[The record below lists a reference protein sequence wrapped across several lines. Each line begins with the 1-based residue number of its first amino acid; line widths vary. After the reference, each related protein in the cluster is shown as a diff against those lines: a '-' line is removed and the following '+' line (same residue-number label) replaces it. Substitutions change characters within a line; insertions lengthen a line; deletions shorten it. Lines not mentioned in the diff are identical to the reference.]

1 MSVFQSA
8 FHPEQIAVKI
18 PIWREIL
25 LLREL
30 TKLRSD
36 PVFRG
41 MGIPHGD
48 GSAVITIPGFL
59 CSDNY
64 TAYLTKW
71 LNQIGYRAFPSG
83 IEQNND
89 CIERALQRI
98 LTTIEIASA
107 ETGGKVHLIGHSLGG
122 VLARIAATNHPE
134 KIASIITLGS
144 PFRGI
149 RAHSLI
155 LRLSDKARR
164 QIQSDQPHCFTGFC
178 ECPSVAALRNT
189 LPPEVRHCAIY
200 TKTDGIVDWNS
211 CLGEE
216 MNHEVKGTHGG
227 LVFNAEAYRLMAEWL
242 KN

>member
-8 FHPEQIAVKI
+8 FQPEQIAVKI

-25 LLREL
+25 LLLEL

-41 MGIPHGD
+41 TGIPRGN
-48 GSAVITIPGFL
+48 GAAVITIPGFL

-89 CIERALQRI
+89 CIERALQRL
-98 LTTIEIASA
+98 LTTIENAYA

-164 QIQSDQPHCFTGFC
+164 KIQSDQPHCFTGFC
-178 ECPSVAALRNT
+178 ECASVAALRNT

-200 TKTDGIVDWNS
+200 TKTDGVVDWNA
-211 CLGEE
+211 CLGDET
-216 MNHEVKGTHGG
+216 NHEVKGTHGG
-227 LVFNAEAYRLMAEWL
+227 LVFNAEVYQLLAEWL
-242 KN
+242 HQ